1 MWDVIWTDPD
11 RQLVK
16 EHRAKKEERKA
27 LASSR
32 NDSNSRR
39 NSRLTTTSTSSS
51 ESPFRLFRSRCNNRP
66 VVERFARGPSPSTPG
81 TTSPSF
87 FSSLSPFSQ
96 VFESKSRR
104 SSGLM
109 TTAPP
114 SPVAERSRPDRKA
127 LCHYMETS
135 LDQKYGPIT
144 YNDPSI
150 GDGRCPALELAS
162 TAGDLRRSNDNNM
175 NPPLLNA
182 TMMEIE
188 NTGKLMELLQN
199 LSEANQDASTSPSLE
214 CTVSDADSDSELG
227 LDHLIAEFCLPP
239 RTMYN
244 GFVVLSKQ
252 STG

>member
-11 RQLVK
+11 RKLVK
-16 EHRAKKEERKA
+16 EHRAKKEERRI

-51 ESPFRLFRSRCNNRP
+51 EGPFGLFRSRCSNKP
-66 VVERFARGPSPSTPG
+66 VVERFARRPSPSTPG
-81 TTSPSF
+81 TTSPSL

-114 SPVAERSRPDRKA
+114 SPAAERSRPDHKVI
-127 LCHYMETS
+127 CNHMETGQN
-135 LDQKYGPIT
+135 QKYDFLVHHDTSTGG
-144 YNDPSI
+144 S
-150 GDGRCPALELAS
+150 RCPTLESAG
-162 TAGDLRRSNDNNM
+162 TAGDTIRSNDDNID
-175 NPPLLNA
+175 PPLLST
-182 TMMEIE
+182 TMTEIE
-188 NTGKLMELLQN
+188 NTGRLMELLQN
-199 LSEANQDASTSPSLE
+199 LSEVNQDASTSPSLE
-214 CTVSDADSDSELG
+214 CTISDADSDSELG

-239 RTMYN
+239 RTVYK
-244 GFVVLSKQ
+244 GFVALTKQ
-252 STG
+252 STS